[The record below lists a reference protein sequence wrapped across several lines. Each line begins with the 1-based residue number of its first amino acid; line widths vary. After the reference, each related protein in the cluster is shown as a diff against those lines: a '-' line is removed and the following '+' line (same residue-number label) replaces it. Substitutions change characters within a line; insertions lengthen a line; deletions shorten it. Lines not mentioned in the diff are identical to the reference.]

1 MVIVINIKD
10 TRIHVVQ
17 ISKKSFLSYIHFC
30 MYIVGLVKEEICSYK
45 KKIKFR
51 ISGEKMAL
59 SIPIPLEK
67 IEE

>member
-1 MVIVINIKD
+1 
-10 TRIHVVQ
+10 
-17 ISKKSFLSYIHFC
+17 

-59 SIPIPLEK
+59 SIPMHSPGK
-67 IEE
+67 NRRNN

>member
-1 MVIVINIKD
+1 
-10 TRIHVVQ
+10 
-17 ISKKSFLSYIHFC
+17 
-30 MYIVGLVKEEICSYK
+30 MYIVGLVKEEICSYI

-67 IEE
+67 IEERIKSKHMYCSWKNGF

>member
-1 MVIVINIKD
+1 
-10 TRIHVVQ
+10 
-17 ISKKSFLSYIHFC
+17 

-51 ISGEKMAL
+51 ISGEKMAF

-67 IEE
+67 IEEIIKAKHMYCSWKNGF

>member
-10 TRIHVVQ
+10 TRSACSANFKKI
-17 ISKKSFLSYIHFC
+17 ISKLHC

>member
-1 MVIVINIKD
+1 
-10 TRIHVVQ
+10 
-17 ISKKSFLSYIHFC
+17 
-30 MYIVGLVKEEICSYK
+30 MYIVGLVKEEICSYKK

-67 IEE
+67 IEEIIKSKHMYCS

>member
-1 MVIVINIKD
+1 
-10 TRIHVVQ
+10 
-17 ISKKSFLSYIHFC
+17 

-67 IEE
+67 IEEIIKSKHMYCS